1 MDGEKKI
8 ILKECE
14 LCNTYASCLC
24 FECKSYYCNKCYEI
38 IHSIKKSPIH
48 KKEDIDAFVQID
60 LKCQKI
66 PKDESTFFVW
76 MKKISQKLCNIYIFY
91 I

>member
-8 ILKECE
+8 ILKEFE

-24 FECKSYYCNKCYEI
+24 FECNNYYCNKCYEI

-60 LKCQKI
+60 LKCQKH
-66 PKDESTFFVW
+66 PKDRINLFCVDEKDKS
-76 MKKISQKLCNIYIFY
+76 KIM
-91 I
+91 